1 MDLGEI
7 YHIHGSRRWSIKEED
22 IFSVLYCSCSCGLI
36 KDVYVHSIVLAFYRQ
51 KWWKIKIRSNQSFS
65 YRTQERESCQNLN
78 MNDTSVNDTTSGAE
92 ETGVDP
98 RHLEILMAVVP
109 IVVPIIF
116 TLVIIIGF
124 VGNLLVVLVVI
135 LNKKMRNTTNILIF
149 NLAVSISFISLIL
162 ILPTWTDLASLF

>member
-7 YHIHGSRRWSIKEED
+7 YRIHGSRRWSIKEED
-22 IFSVLYCSCSCGLI
+22 IFSVLYCSWGLI

-51 KWWKIKIRSNQSFS
+51 KWWKIKMRSNQSFS
-65 YRTQERESCQNLN
+65 YRTQERESWQNLN
-78 MNDTSVNDTTSGAE
+78 MNDTSVNDTSSGAE

-149 NLAVSISFISLIL
+149 NLAVSSSFILLIL

>member
-1 MDLGEI
+1 
-7 YHIHGSRRWSIKEED
+7 
-22 IFSVLYCSCSCGLI
+22 
-36 KDVYVHSIVLAFYRQ
+36 
-51 KWWKIKIRSNQSFS
+51 
-65 YRTQERESCQNLN
+65 
-78 MNDTSVNDTTSGAE
+78 MNDTSVNETTSGGE
-92 ETGVDP
+92 EIRVDP

-149 NLAVSISFISLIL
+149 NLAVSITFI
-162 ILPTWTDLASLF
+162 

>member
-1 MDLGEI
+1 
-7 YHIHGSRRWSIKEED
+7 
-22 IFSVLYCSCSCGLI
+22 
-36 KDVYVHSIVLAFYRQ
+36 
-51 KWWKIKIRSNQSFS
+51 
-65 YRTQERESCQNLN
+65 
-78 MNDTSVNDTTSGAE
+78 MNETSVNDTSFGRDE
-92 ETGVDP
+92 IDGVDP

-149 NLAVSISFISLIL
+149 NLAVSL
-162 ILPTWTDLASLF
+162 

>member
-1 MDLGEI
+1 
-7 YHIHGSRRWSIKEED
+7 
-22 IFSVLYCSCSCGLI
+22 
-36 KDVYVHSIVLAFYRQ
+36 
-51 KWWKIKIRSNQSFS
+51 
-65 YRTQERESCQNLN
+65 

-149 NLAVSISFISLIL
+149 NLAVSISFILLIL
-162 ILPTWTDLASLF
+162 ILPT